1 MIIRRIATAVGLFI
15 LAGISTV
22 FAADLQATNYE
33 IPVPPVTPFES
44 GSGDQ
49 KGIWAAIA
57 YSEGD
62 ARHGFF
68 WGADKR
74 PEAEQTALEHCKK
87 AGGASCKIVAVY
99 RNHRHWTD
107 DDGSGFPYNHC
118 GALAVSKGRAGGVLA
133 WGAKSAS
140 TRKEAEELSLSACEV
155 GGSQCDIREWACT

>member
-1 MIIRRIATAVGLFI
+1 MIIRRIATAVGLFT

-22 FAADLQATNYE
+22 FAADPPVTNSE
-33 IPVPPVTPFES
+33 IPVPPVTQFES

-87 AGGASCKIVAVY
+87 AGGASCTIVAVF
-99 RNHRHWTD
+99 RNHRHWND

-118 GALAVSKGRAGGVLA
+118 GALAVSKRQAGEARA

-140 TRKEAEELSLSACEV
+140 TQKEAEELSLSACEV
-155 GGSQCDIREWACT
+155 GGRQCEIRERVCT